1 MSHTLLSGVVERHLL
16 AGPHAER
23 RVLVEIENGDV
34 VAIIDYETGEDIK
47 GPLDREDYDYAID
60 ALISKLKP

>member
-1 MSHTLLSGVVERHLL
+1 MSDTIVSGVVDRYLL

-23 RVLVEIENGDV
+23 RVLIEIENGDIA
-34 VAIIDYETGEDIK
+34 AIIDYETGETLE

>member
-23 RVLVEIENGDV
+23 RVLVEIERGDV
-34 VAIIDYETGEDIK
+34 AAIIDYETGEDLP
-47 GPLDREDYDYAID
+47 GPLDQENYGLVMDF
-60 ALISKLKP
+60 LISQLKP